1 MKFSF
6 IARENGRWMRTLEA
20 VISTACTKSG
30 HALVDELHS
39 IDFTGDK
46 VASFLLTQKLKGVKP

>member
-1 MKFSF
+1 VVFVF
-6 IARENGRWMRTLEA
+6 VAHENRRPMRTFEQA
-20 VISTACTKSG
+20 VPTTCTKSG
-30 HALVDELHS
+30 QVLVDELHS